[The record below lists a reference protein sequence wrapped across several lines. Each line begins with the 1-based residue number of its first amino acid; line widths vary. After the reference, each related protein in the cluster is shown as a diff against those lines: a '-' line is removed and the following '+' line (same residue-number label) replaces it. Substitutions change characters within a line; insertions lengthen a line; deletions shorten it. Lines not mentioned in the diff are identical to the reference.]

1 MSDQEMLRTSLI
13 LQNCLVP
20 DAICSNPGIYYR
32 SSEEF
37 QTDCCCVRLKA
48 GQELVSNTYM
58 NMLDVGAWKKYT
70 TVQKIHFLCRIEGKG
85 TIILIHQG
93 QNNRKEIREVRYG
106 YGDRKSPTHPEMT
119 TLQIEL
125 PKEIRRGMLY
135 FLVKAET
142 ATCLHQAA
150 FFTEDRPDNRVSF
163 SLVICSYR
171 RKGWLEE
178 NLKKITMD
186 PALQKLARENGFVV
200 RIVDNAGE
208 LADSYGPGIRVYP
221 NENTGG
227 SGGFSRGMEE
237 SAKEKDR
244 YGTSHV
250 ILMDDDVKL
259 QTESLHRLYAL
270 LSYIKPEYRQE
281 PVAGRMF
288 RLDYRE
294 MQYTA
299 AEIWNGGDLRHIGFN
314 RDMTQEENL
323 SDMNENEGAEYG
335 GWWFACY
342 PMDFVEKNRPM
353 PFFLHCDDVE
363 YGLRHGGTPIILNGI
378 QVWHE
383 TCEYRQSPVVA
394 YYDTRNTLF
403 VNEFLNDI
411 FDYDDVLD
419 KWKQKITEAH
429 LKREWLKEYCLIM
442 ALGDWIKGL
451 DWLKAVDS
459 AILHQ
464 KLEKARTF
472 RLKNAIAWRYVALRF
487 KRYRRIKE
495 DNRTD
500 GEKN

>member
-1 MSDQEMLRTSLI
+1 MLRTSLI

-342 PMDFVEKNRPM
+342 PMDFVGNTNYSEW
-353 PFFLHCDDVE
+353 DT
-363 YGLRHGGTPIILNGI
+363 GL
-378 QVWHE
+378 
-383 TCEYRQSPVVA
+383 A
-394 YYDTRNTLF
+394 
-403 VNEFLNDI
+403 
-411 FDYDDVLD
+411 
-419 KWKQKITEAH
+419 
-429 LKREWLKEYCLIM
+429 
-442 ALGDWIKGL
+442 
-451 DWLKAVDS
+451 
-459 AILHQ
+459 
-464 KLEKARTF
+464 
-472 RLKNAIAWRYVALRF
+472 
-487 KRYRRIKE
+487 
-495 DNRTD
+495 
-500 GEKN
+500 